1 MASTSAQIVTSF
13 GHELRACLRFRL
25 VKTTIRESGCENCP
39 FFKMDEDNERVA
51 IAPLLISMVEKASSA
66 FDKALITNGLER
78 FGKSETEKLHF
89 LRSALLIGKHMDKV
103 LFFKMG
109 KFYEL
114 FEMDAHIGA
123 KELNLQYMKGEQPH
137 YGFPENFSMNVE
149 KLARKNLCEEVRMQ
163 YEPPNYVGLNQLI

>member
-1 MASTSAQIVTSF
+1 
-13 GHELRACLRFRL
+13 
-25 VKTTIRESGCENCP
+25 
-39 FFKMDEDNERVA
+39 
-51 IAPLLISMVEKASSA
+51 
-66 FDKALITNGLER
+66 
-78 FGKSETEKLHF
+78 
-89 LRSALLIGKHMDKV
+89 MDKV
-103 LFFKMG
+103 LFFKMC